1 MAIID
6 ISLSN
11 LNENI
16 FLSSFSSTGS
26 FSIRLNT
33 IIKARIAL
41 IAWQIKV
48 AQATPE
54 IPILKA
60 ATNKISTPIFE
71 TEEIARK
78 INGVF
83 ESPRAVKIP
92 VETL

>member
-1 MAIID
+1 
-6 ISLSN
+6 
-11 LNENI
+11 
-16 FLSSFSSTGS
+16 
-26 FSIRLNT
+26 
-33 IIKARIAL
+33 
-41 IAWQIKV
+41 
-48 AQATPE
+48 
-54 IPILKA
+54 LKA